1 MRHPRYLV
9 LKNQGGRFVN
19 AFDLLHGENAHI
31 ATPFGAPVPLD
42 SRHRAAD
49 QAGAKTGPLQP
60 FERVERGPTDLFTR
74 DAVLVRFDNA

>member
-1 MRHPRYLV
+1 
-9 LKNQGGRFVN
+9 
-19 AFDLLHGENAHI
+19 
-31 ATPFGAPVPLD
+31 
-42 SRHRAAD
+42 RAAD